1 MIILTDDHLWVKGVP
16 RGENRIFYRDP
27 IENNGLRQVFFRLN
41 CLLRI
46 RDDSVEMA
54 NKEVS

>member
-1 MIILTDDHLWVKGVP
+1 MIILTDDHQWVKGAK
-16 RGENRIFYRDP
+16 RWQNRIFYCAP
-27 IENNGLRQVFFRLN
+27 GENNGLRQVFFRLN

-46 RDDSVEMA
+46 QDSIVGMA